1 MKQQDQT
8 KIFFEKFAKEWADA
22 SKNTSIES
30 VNIIKQRNDVVKKF
44 ASKYLQ
50 KGDTTLDVGCG
61 TGDLIISLI
70 KLGYNAIGIDFAKDM
85 INEAKSLAKKEKV
98 SEKIFITNSFF
109 DYTSD
114 KKFNLI
120 SANGFIEYISYDEFL
135 EFIQK
140 SYNMLADNGILIFGS
155 RNRLFNVFS
164 LNDFTEQEMNLNT
177 IKNLNEECIFFNKTK
192 NLEDVLNSDFRQKL
206 TENIQKHHN
215 TGINVDARFQYT
227 PFQIMEI
234 LKQNKFTI
242 LDIFPIHIHLLS
254 TGAKEIHPEIH
265 SYLSNLIQEKNDL
278 HLTLIPQSSSFMI
291 AARK

>member
-192 NLEDVLNSDFRQKL
+192 KN
-206 TENIQKHHN
+206 NI
-215 TGINVDARFQYT
+215 
-227 PFQIMEI
+227 
-234 LKQNKFTI
+234 
-242 LDIFPIHIHLLS
+242 
-254 TGAKEIHPEIH
+254 
-265 SYLSNLIQEKNDL
+265 
-278 HLTLIPQSSSFMI
+278 
-291 AARK
+291 